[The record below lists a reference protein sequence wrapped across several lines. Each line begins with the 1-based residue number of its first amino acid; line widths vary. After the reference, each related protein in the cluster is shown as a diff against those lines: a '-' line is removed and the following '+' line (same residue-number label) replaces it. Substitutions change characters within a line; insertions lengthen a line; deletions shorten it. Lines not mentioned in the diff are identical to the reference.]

1 MFIGLKKF
9 ESERFQKIILKVSER
24 VLMKLKETERDWKSL
39 KDIDRDWKILKEN
52 NLGTCNH
59 TVILLI

>member
-1 MFIGLKKF
+1 
-9 ESERFQKIILKVSER
+9 
-24 VLMKLKETERDWKSL
+24 MKLKETERDWKSL